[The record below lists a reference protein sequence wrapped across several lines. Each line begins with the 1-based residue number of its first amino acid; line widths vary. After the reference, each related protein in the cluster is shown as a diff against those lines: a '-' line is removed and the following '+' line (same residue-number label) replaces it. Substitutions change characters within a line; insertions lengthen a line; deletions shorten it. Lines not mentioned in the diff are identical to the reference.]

1 MRITKLR
8 TTPVAVPFRTDE
20 IWAFG
25 RRRGQASVLLELETD
40 EGVIGLG
47 EAATYPSTDIVLA
60 VFRSLEPLVIGS
72 DPFRIEQLVRRI
84 DVVGTWH
91 HVGYTSPAMAAVEM
105 ACWDIVGKVAGQ
117 PLVPPQNDQTQQP
130 PQRTNTPQLEPVVPV
145 DESPVANEGGGDGT
159 YFKDPNG
166 YKIQFIAR
174 SGSYADEA
182 PAQQGNRRPVGAGR
196 A

>member
-1 MRITKLR
+1 MPFWRMVANSVSGTVIPLLSKRSKLMRITKLR

-91 HVGYTSPAMAAVEM
+91 HGGYTSPAMAAVEM
-105 ACWDIVGKVAGQ
+105 ACWDIAGKV
-117 PLVPPQNDQTQQP
+117 P
-130 PQRTNTPQLEPVVPV
+130 
-145 DESPVANEGGGDGT
+145 
-159 YFKDPNG
+159 
-166 YKIQFIAR
+166 
-174 SGSYADEA
+174 
-182 PAQQGNRRPVGAGR
+182 
-196 A
+196 